1 MSKVAIMTDSNC
13 GFMPDEGEKLG
24 ISVIPMPIIVD
35 DRTYYEGVDISS
47 ELFYQKMKEGAHIS
61 TSQPSAGDVMD
72 AWRTLLKEY
81 EEVVFIPMSGGLSSA
96 CASAAMLS
104 QEEEFAGKVH
114 VVDNHRI
121 SVTQAQSVLDAAVMA
136 RQGYRGGQIK
146 EMLEAQSMDAT
157 IYIAVD
163 TLEYLKKGGR
173 VTPAAAAIGSVLH
186 IKPVLTIQGGKL
198 DAFAKVRGTK
208 AAFKT
213 MCKRLEEELHTRFA
227 SLYHQGMMKAG
238 IANTLMDE
246 AKLEEFKAAM
256 REHFPDLEL
265 FHLPLTMSI
274 ATHVGPGSLGIGLV
288 RCCQEEIAGEI

>member
-1 MSKVAIMTDSNC
+1 
-13 GFMPDEGEKLG
+13 
-24 ISVIPMPIIVD
+24 
-35 DRTYYEGVDISS
+35 
-47 ELFYQKMKEGAHIS
+47 
-61 TSQPSAGDVMD
+61 
-72 AWRTLLKEY
+72 
-81 EEVVFIPMSGGLSSA
+81 
-96 CASAAMLS
+96 
-104 QEEEFAGKVH
+104 
-114 VVDNHRI
+114 
-121 SVTQAQSVLDAAVMA
+121 
-136 RQGYRGGQIK
+136 
-146 EMLEAQSMDAT
+146 MDAT

-288 RCCQEEIAGEI
+288 RCCQEEVAGEI

>member
-81 EEVVFIPMSGGLSSA
+81 EEVVFIPMSSGLSSA

-121 SVTQAQSVLDAAVMA
+121 SVTQ
-136 RQGYRGGQIK
+136 
-146 EMLEAQSMDAT
+146 AQSMDAT

-227 SLYHQGMMKAG
+227 SLYHQGMMIQG

>member
-1 MSKVAIMTDSNC
+1 MGKAAIITDSNS
-13 GFMPDEGEKLG
+13 G
-24 ISVIPMPIIVD
+24 ITQEQAKQMGIQVVPMPFFID
-35 DRTYYEGVDISS
+35 DVVYYEDIDLSQ
-47 ELFYQKMKEGAHIS
+47 EEFYRRLGEDAS
-61 TSQPSAGDVMD
+61 VATSQPSPADLMD
-72 AWRTLLKEY
+72 LWEKTLMQY
-81 EEVVFIPMSGGLSSA
+81 DSIVHIPMSSGLSNS
-96 CASAAMLS
+96 CETAMGLAK
-104 QEEEFAGKVH
+104 EFNGRVQ
-114 VVDNHRI
+114 VVDNKRI
-121 SVTQAQSVLDAAVMA
+121 SVTQKQSVRDAIALVNAGKSAAEVKEILEREALQSSIYVM
-136 RQGYRGGQIK
+136 
-146 EMLEAQSMDAT
+146 
-157 IYIAVD
+157 VD
-163 TLEYLKKGGR
+163 TLKYLKKGGR
-173 VTPAAAAIGSVLH
+173 ITPAAAAVGTVLNL
-186 IKPVLTIQGGKL
+186 KPVLTIQGDKL

>member
-1 MSKVAIMTDSNC
+1 MARVAVMTDSNC
-13 GFMPDEGEKLG
+13 GFMPKDGEELG
-24 ISVIPMPIIVD
+24 IYVIPMPIIVD
-35 DRTYYEGVDISS
+35 GRTYYEGKDISP
-47 ELFYQKMKEGAHIS
+47 EQFYRRLSEGAQIS

-72 AWRTLLKEY
+72 AWRSLLREH
-81 EEVVFIPMSGGLSSA
+81 EEVVFIPMSSGLSST
-96 CASAAMLS
+96 CSSAAMLAKD
-104 QEEEFAGKVH
+104 EEFAGRVY

-121 SVTQAQSVLDAAVMA
+121 SVTQAQSVLDAKLLA
-136 RQGYRGGQIK
+136 QRGVSGAQIQK
-146 EMLEAQSMDAT
+146 KLEEEAMDAT

-173 VTPAAAAIGSVLH
+173 VTPAAAAIGTVLH

-213 MCKRLEEELHTRFA
+213 MCKELEKELHTRFET
-227 SLYHQGMMKAG
+227 LYQSGRMKAG
-238 IANTLMDE
+238 IANTLMDGQ
-246 AKLEEFKAAM
+246 KLEEFKDAM

-274 ATHVGPGSLGIGLV
+274 ATHTGPGSLGIGLV
-288 RCCQEEIAGEI
+288 SCVKE